1 MKHARSSLPGF
12 LLALGLGMAVLPL
25 ASAADN
31 GSPASPPPANGAPP
45 QVATPPG
52 PSLSDLGRS
61 LRSYFTEEELDLLF
75 EYMRDSVI
83 AAFKGE
89 EVTLP
94 PDLSFKL
101 EILLVRMKK
110 EGGHYMDN
118 LIRQLEKDLERN
130 LKEKLK
136 EQMAGPD
143 TSASVQAPPPPLAI
157 VPFFPPPPQQ
167 PPAYQPPAY
176 QPPVFQPQDF
186 RPPAYQPPQFP
197 FFSFPFFQPP
207 APPPVQ
213 TDP

>member
-1 MKHARSSLPGF
+1 MNQARTIVPG
-12 LLALGLGMAVLPL
+12 LLLVLTLGMASCVL
-25 ASAADN
+25 AADN
-31 GSPASPPPANGAPP
+31 DSPTSPPAANGTP
-45 QVATPPG
+45 QVATPPS
-52 PSLSDLGRS
+52 PTLSDLGRS

-75 EYMRDSVI
+75 QYMRDSVV

-136 EQMAGPD
+136 PPEAT
-143 TSASVQAPPPPLAI
+143 TSQAYTPPPVLI
-157 VPFFPPPPQQ
+157 VPNPQPPAFQPPPYPQQ
-167 PPAYQPPAY
+167 PAYQPPAY
-176 QPPVFQPQDF
+176 QPPVFQLPQL
-186 RPPAYQPPQFP
+186 P
-197 FFSFPFFQPP
+197 FFGFPFFQPP
-207 APPPVQ
+207 TPPLPQ
-213 TDP
+213 ADP